1 MRRPPRTRLTPAV
14 VGAAL
19 LSACGS
25 GPEAPASAVAAPS
38 LSAVRAER
46 RAYDGAPPTAPHA
59 DFGATCGACHDADGQ
74 SVGDR
79 YAPASPHLGTPR
91 EAGTQRCRQCHAF
104 VTTDQVFVAN
114 AFIGLPQNLR
124 PGGRAA
130 PGAPP
135 TIPHRVLMRENCVAC
150 HAGPGAREEI
160 RSSHPDRARC
170 RQCHVPVT
178 GTGAFPSPS
187 GVGPEGG

>member
-14 VGAAL
+14 VATAAL
-19 LSACGS
+19 LGACGS
-25 GPEAPASAVAAPS
+25 GSQAPAGAVAAPS

-59 DFGATCGACHDADGQ
+59 DFGAPCGACHDADGQ
-74 SVGDR
+74 SVGAA
-79 YAPASPHLGTPR
+79 YAPASPHLGTAAEP
-91 EAGTQRCRQCHAF
+91 GTQRCRQCHAF
-104 VTTDQVFVAN
+104 VTTNDVFVAN

-124 PGGRAA
+124 AGGRAA

-135 TIPHRVLMRENCVAC
+135 TIPHRILMRENCVAC

-160 RSSHPDRARC
+160 RSSHPERARC

-178 GTGAFPSPS
+178 EAGAFPSA
-187 GVGPEGG
+187 VGPEGG